1 MHYRLVE
8 SIDAPREKV
17 FDLVVAIIV
26 ANIGRRGD
34 QSAIKLGSKLELRL
48 PLGRKMVT
56 YEGSIKAHD
65 KPGYLALSLSNQTQS
80 ISAQFRFQDGE
91 LGETAV
97 TVECDYELDVS
108 RRFKFLT
115 RRLVGRLVEN
125 KLQQLL
131 HRVKEASASG
141 SLPGQAP
148 AEFSNRN
155 YNGLV
160 ERAAPGV
167 HEAAMKL
174 VSKHVAQVQSSVLDL
189 AAGSG
194 AWLSRLHDAGFSDL
208 DAVELNVEMFGF
220 DAVQPRALDLNATF
234 SQSIE
239 SSFQLVTAL
248 EIIEHLDS
256 PRNFLRQVHS
266 LLDDNGYLLVTT
278 PNVGT
283 WQGRLRFLFRA
294 EHVHFGEWDYHNH
307 RHISPVTDLH
317 MDLMFREIGFRLMES
332 VTSGDFQSRWR
343 RIATYPLHQFF
354 ALIFGPKTKGEVNI
368 YLATKVEPG
377 DFG

>member
-1 MHYRLVE
+1 MHHRLVE
-8 SIDAPREKV
+8 SIEAPREKV
-17 FDLVVAIIV
+17 FDLIVAFIV
-26 ANIGRRGD
+26 ANIGKRGE

-48 PLGRKMVT
+48 PLRRDMVT
-56 YEGSIKAHD
+56 YEGSITAHD
-65 KPGYLALSLSNQTQS
+65 KPRHLALSLGNQTQS
-80 ISAQFRFQDGE
+80 ISVQFRFQDGE
-91 LGETAV
+91 LGETAT
-97 TVECDYELDVS
+97 TVECDYELGVS
-108 RRFKFLT
+108 GRFKLLT
-115 RRLVGRLVEN
+115 RRLVSHLAEN
-125 KLQQLL
+125 KLQQLF
-131 HRVKEASASG
+131 HRVKEASTSG

-148 AEFSNRN
+148 AEFSNGIYR
-155 YNGLV
+155 GLV

-174 VSKHVAQVQSSVLDL
+174 VSKHVAPAQSSVLDL

-194 AWLSRLHDAGFSDL
+194 AWLSRLHDAGFTDL

-220 DAVQPRALDLNATF
+220 DAVQPRALDLNTTF

-294 EHVHFGEWDYHNH
+294 ELVHFGEWDYHNH

-317 MDLMFREIGFRLMES
+317 MDLMFREIGFQLVES
-332 VTSGDFQSRWR
+332 VTSGSFQSRWR
-343 RIATYPLHQFF
+343 RIATYPLSQFF
-354 ALIFGPKTKGEVNI
+354 ALIFGPKTKGDVNI
-368 YLATKVEPG
+368 YLATKVEPEN
-377 DFG
+377 F